1 MNIEDL
7 ADALIAQ
14 QHQIDTLIGYEA
26 AYRTLL
32 ASLIETH
39 PDKPALRLQLVRLRE
54 LTLAKSLGSCA
65 PDSSVQAAES
75 LLDDFERRLNR
86 P

>member
-26 AYRTLL
+26 AYRAMV
-32 ASLIETH
+32 ASLIATH
-39 PDKPALRLQLVRLRE
+39 PDKPALREQVARARE
-54 LTLAKSLGSCA
+54 WTLAKSLGACA
-65 PDSSVQAAES
+65 QDSSVRAAES
-75 LLDDFERRLNR
+75 LLDDLERLLNR